1 MVDKSVGRTVFK
13 IVNAI
18 LFIIYSAI
26 CLLPI
31 LHVLAVSLSSSNA
44 ARSGEVAIWPVEFT
58 IKSYEYIMKNEKF
71 WNALIVS
78 FKRILF
84 GVTMSMIITILA
96 AYPLS
101 KPPRDFRGRSY
112 LIWIYVFTMFFSGGM
127 IPSYMIVRY
136 TGLIDTI
143 WALVIPSSVSVFN
156 VLLLVNFFRGIPREL
171 EEAAFMDGAGHWRI
185 LWQIFV
191 PMSLPAIATLT
202 VFTVVNHWNSWFDG
216 LIYMSNA
223 RNYPLQ
229 TYLQS
234 IVVEANARILSRAE
248 AERLKL
254 ISDKTVKSA
263 QIFVAAIPVLLIYPF
278 LQRYFIAGIVL
289 GSVKE

>member
-58 IKSYEYIMKNEKF
+58 LKSYEYIMKNEKF

-127 IPSYMIVRY
+127 IPSYLNIRSL
-136 TGLIDTI
+136 GLFNSL
-143 WALVIPSSVSVFN
+143 WALILPSAMSVYNAIICKTAIEAVPDSLIESAYIDGANDIFIIFRIVFPLIMSTVA
-156 VLLLVNFFRGIPREL
+156 VLLLYYGVG
-171 EEAAFMDGAGHWRI
+171 
-185 LWQIFV
+185 
-191 PMSLPAIATLT
+191 
-202 VFTVVNHWNSWFDG
+202 HWNSWFPASLYIQENDKLPIQNVLRAV
-216 LIYMSNA
+216 LIANSN
-223 RNYPLQ
+223 
-229 TYLQS
+229 
-234 IVVEANARILSRAE
+234 ILNSA
-248 AERLKL
+248 ATD
-254 ISDKTVKSA
+254 SDKIDQFAETIKY
-263 QIFVAAIPVLLIYPF
+263 AAIVISTVPVLMIYPF
-278 LQRYFIAGIVL
+278 LQKYF
-289 GSVKE
+289 VKGVMIGAVKG